1 MEDEKMEEEKIEINN
16 TNLSVSLI
24 NIFKKFDKNYNSNK
38 EFLKFHQYITEQY
51 MIRMKDLRGMLI
63 YYETGEGKTFLAVA
77 LAEYYRLLDPNRKIV
92 IISVKSLAKNFHNS
106 ILNYMVD

>member
-1 MEDEKMEEEKIEINN
+1 MEDEKMKEEKIEINN
-16 TNLSVSLI
+16 TNISVSLI
-24 NIFKKFDKNYNSNK
+24 NIFKKFNKNYNSNK

-63 YYETGEGKTFLAVA
+63 FYDTGMGKTFLAVA

-92 IISVKSLAKNFHNS
+92 ILSAKSLAKNFYNS
-106 ILNYMVD
+106 ILPFA